1 MNHGGTETGK
11 TDPGDARLQEVA
23 RSVMKDRAWA
33 GFSSERPAAHRTT
46 VWSDTTLDH

>member
-1 MNHGGTETGK
+1 MEAQRQGK
-11 TDPGDARLQEVA
+11 TDSGDARLQEVA

-46 VWSDTTLDH
+46 VSSDTTLDH